1 MQVRILIALLATSL
15 ALVQQTP
22 VIGVYT
28 QIDEYDEPSTKE
40 FLSTYI
46 SAAYVKYVWM
56 SGAQVVPLYAFSEQ
70 ADLEIALRKVNGVL
84 FTGGAGE
91 D

>member
-28 QIDEYDEPSTKE
+28 QID
-40 FLSTYI
+40 
-46 SAAYVKYVWM
+46 
-56 SGAQVVPLYAFSEQ
+56 
-70 ADLEIALRKVNGVL
+70 
-84 FTGGAGE
+84 
-91 D
+91 